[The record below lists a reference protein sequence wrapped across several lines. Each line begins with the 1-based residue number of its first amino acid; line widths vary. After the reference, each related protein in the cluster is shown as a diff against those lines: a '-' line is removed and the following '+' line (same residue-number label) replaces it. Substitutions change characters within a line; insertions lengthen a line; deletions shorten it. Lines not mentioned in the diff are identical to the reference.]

1 MNEPLIFDSHAHY
14 TDPAF
19 DPDREQVLAALPEQG
34 VARVMLAA
42 SDLASALAGIQ
53 LAAQY
58 DYIYTS
64 VGTHPEEA
72 GRVPAD
78 YLETLEQLLACRK
91 VHAIGEIGLDYHY
104 PGYDPAQQKTLF
116 CSQLELA
123 AKHDLPVIMHCRD
136 ATGDCMEILRQYR
149 PKGVMHC
156 FSGSAE
162 TARELVAMGLYVGFT
177 GVVTFKNARRALEA
191 VRAVPMDRL
200 LVETDCPYMAPVPYR
215 GKRCDSSMIPMTAGR
230 MAEEK
235 GCTLE
240 EMLRQTGENAKRLF
254 SVK

>member
-1 MNEPLIFDSHAHY
+1 MQEPLIFDSHAHY

-19 DPDREQVLAALPEQG
+19 DPDRDALLTALPDRG

-42 SDLASALAGIQ
+42 SDIASSRAGIALAERF
-53 LAAQY
+53 A
-58 DYIYTS
+58 YIYAA
-64 VGTHPEEA
+64 VGIHPEEA
-72 GRVPAD
+72 AQVPAD
-78 YLETLEQLLACRK
+78 ALHILEELLTCKK
-91 VHAIGEIGLDYHY
+91 VQAVGEIGLDYHH
-104 PGYDPAQQKTLF
+104 PDFDPEQQKALF
-116 CSQLELA
+116 CAPLELA
-123 AKHDLPVIMHCRD
+123 AAHDLPVIIHCRD
-136 ATGDCMEILRQYR
+136 ATGDCMEILRRYR

-162 TARELVAMGLYVGFT
+162 TARELVRMGMYVGFT

-215 GKRCDSSMIPMTAGR
+215 GKRCDSSMLPMTAGR

-240 EMLRQTGENAKRLF
+240 AMLRQTAENAKRLF
-254 SVK
+254 AVD